1 MKNKFLK
8 GLVVSCVL
16 SFSGLA
22 NAGLITYTNADASDL
37 FTVPYGVTEI
47 RVLAIGGGGGG
58 ANGHQGGGGAG
69 FLSTGIFSVNALD
82 SFEINVGSGGLGAQ
96 NGSNTIVGLTA
107 GGTSSF
113 GDLLD
118 ALGGGV
124 VTGINQGGHN
134 GSSGGGAAC
143 NAGSLGG
150 KGGTGGSNGQS
161 CQSGSSMPIGLGQ
174 GGFSSLFSIFTETL
188 FTAGEGGNGGRGTHC
203 GGGGAGGILL
213 NDVGI
218 SALNGAMSWSG
229 KGGSGY
235 GAGGGA
241 GGFDSSVSSIR
252 WGGGDG
258 ADGLVYV
265 EWDSPVSEV
274 PEPSI
279 LVIFVL
285 GVMGLASRKFKKQ
298 A

>member
-150 KGGTGGSNGQS
+150 KGGTGEVTVKVVSQAVQ
-161 CQSGSSMPIGLGQ
+161 CQSDLDKVVLVHYSVYSPKL
-174 GGFSSLFSIFTETL
+174 
-188 FTAGEGGNGGRGTHC
+188 C
-203 GGGGAGGILL
+203 LL
-213 NDVGI
+213 
-218 SALNGAMSWSG
+218 
-229 KGGSGY
+229 
-235 GAGGGA
+235 
-241 GGFDSSVSSIR
+241 
-252 WGGGDG
+252 
-258 ADGLVYV
+258 LVKAVTVVQEHMLEV
-265 EWDSPVSEV
+265 EV
-274 PEPSI
+274 
-279 LVIFVL
+279 LV
-285 GVMGLASRKFKKQ
+285 AYY
-298 A
+298 